1 MAHLATPTL
10 RRQTAHHHV
19 VRAKKKHQ
27 TSLHLVDSLTAQERV
42 RDFHQMPHLAKEDA
56 VIERLAW
63 AVVLGLLFIAIRLA
77 GVL

>member
-1 MAHLATPTL
+1 MD
-10 RRQTAHHHV
+10 RV
-19 VRAKKKHQ
+19 
-27 TSLHLVDSLTAQERV
+27 TAQERMQ
-42 RDFHQMPHLAKEDA
+42 DFQQMPHLAKEDA